1 MANNNQCDDQF
12 LRELLEERGYYRKWN
27 AEVMTDILLPH
38 VRDNNRPDENGALTT
53 FKQDCNNIN
62 ALYLVKEFMHSM
74 GMLSSEKIFD
84 VEAGL
89 EGKECEY
96 NNALATKFPLLQQSC
111 ADNIQPPLLAQIVY
125 LWRLD
130 YMNRKQQM
138 NQSACSN
145 TCSNNNC

>member
-1 MANNNQCDDQF
+1 MAQCDDQF

-27 AEVMTDILLPH
+27 AEVMSEILLPH

-53 FKQDCNNIN
+53 FKQECSNMA
-62 ALYLVKEFMHSM
+62 ALYLIKEFLNNM
-74 GMLSSEKIFD
+74 GMVSSEKIFD

-96 NNALATKFPLLQQSC
+96 EETLTSKFPLLHMSHQH
-111 ADNIQPPLLAQIVY
+111 NIQPPLLAQIVY

-130 YMNRKQQM
+130 YMNRRQNM
-138 NQSACSN
+138 MTSG
-145 TCSNNNC
+145 NC